1 MKTSVLK
8 IVKQEQPEVK
18 RVLPEVTPKP
28 LSPPIFKVELIDFY
42 NPGLKW
48 WSSLERILLK

>member
-1 MKTSVLK
+1 MKTSALK
-8 IVKQEQPEVK
+8 IVKTEQPEVK

>member
-1 MKTSVLK
+1 MKTSALK
-8 IVKQEQPEVK
+8 IVKTEQPEVK
-18 RVLPEVTPKP
+18 RVLPERKPKP
-28 LSPPIFKVELIDFY
+28 LNPPQFKVELIDFY